1 MAAKKLA
8 YDLVLRKLLGRKN
21 KYKPKGGKT
30 VRSSEAEGATRDPE
44 TSGSVNVS
52 RQVEQRMRT
61 GAEKVTRGKTSGDRG
76 IVAESTSQ
84 GMKARAK
91 TKVQLEKL
99 VREKKATAA
108 QKRQLKKMEAK
119 DVADASRAA
128 KTAAATR
135 RANALK
141 EAGKDKRDP
150 VSAFLQDG
158 EFIGDFIPTPR
169 QVEQA
174 VNNLKAKGMS
184 AKARE
189 IEAYKELG
197 PKKFS
202 QQKTKEGSKSKVRS
216 KPKEFTSRGEELK
229 RGGKVAK
236 RKMGGKVS
244 KPRGCGAAIKGYAKG
259 PYKKKGM

>member
-8 YDLVLRKLLGRKN
+8 YDLVLRKLLGRKS

-61 GAEKVTRGKTSGDRG
+61 GAEKVTRGKASGDRG
-76 IVAESTSQ
+76 IVAESTSK
-84 GMKARAK
+84 GTIARSKRIANLETKEEKGIITKEEKRELDRK
-91 TKVQLEKL
+91 T
-99 VREKKATAA
+99 
-108 QKRQLKKMEAK
+108 AK
-119 DVADASRAA
+119 DKADTSRAA
-128 KTAAATR
+128 RTAAAIR
-135 RANALK
+135 RANAAK

-158 EFIGDFIPTPR
+158 EIIGDFTPTPR

-174 VNNLKAKGMS
+174 LNNLKARGMS

-202 QQKTKEGSKSKVRS
+202 QQKTKEGSQSQGRS
-216 KPKEFTSRGEELK
+216 KPKEFTPRGEELK

-244 KPRGCGAAIKGYAKG
+244 KPRGCGVALRGYGKAM
-259 PYKKKGM
+259 KKGK